1 MVKIMENVNNNDE
14 NNKIKSGVVA
24 LVARPN
30 VGKSTLLNKIL
41 GQKIAIATPLRQ
53 TTRKNLKGIYTDYNS
68 QIILIDTPG
77 VHKPLNELGKYL
89 SSQSK
94 DALSDADL
102 ILFLVDSTEPSGLGD
117 KWIWENYL
125 KDLKTPILLVLNKVD
140 LIKDLEKR
148 ELNLFTYKKM
158 IEKNIDSIKISAKTG
173 RNIDDL
179 IKKIKEYLPYGEKF
193 YDDDTIAD
201 TNMREIASEII
212 REKII
217 LNTKDEVPHSV
228 AVVIENYKEEE
239 KTDKISA
246 KIIVNNESQKGI
258 LIGKK
263 GAMLKKIGT
272 EARLELEKIVEKKV
286 FLELFVKVQK
296 NWLKNKEMIKTLG
309 YKD

>member
-1 MVKIMENVNNNDE
+1 MEKVNNNNE
-14 NNKIKSGVVA
+14 NSTFKSGVVA

-53 TTRKNLKGIYTDYNS
+53 TTRKNLKGVYTDNNS

-77 VHKPLNELGKYL
+77 VHKPINELGKYL
-89 SSQSK
+89 SAQSK
-94 DALSDADL
+94 DALSDVDL
-102 ILFLVDSTEPSGLGD
+102 VLFLVDATEPSGLGD

-125 KDLKTPILLVLNKVD
+125 KDLKTPVLLVLNKVD

-179 IKKIKEYLPYGEKF
+179 IKKIKDYLPYGEKF
-193 YDDDTIAD
+193 YDDDIVTD

-228 AVVIENYKEEE
+228 AVVIDSYKEDE
-239 KTDKISA
+239 KVDKISA

-296 NWLKNKEMIKTLG
+296 NWLKDKDMIKNLG
-309 YKD
+309 YVD

>member
-1 MVKIMENVNNNDE
+1 MEKINKNNE
-14 NNKIKSGVVA
+14 NNFKSGLVT

-53 TTRKNLKGIYTDYNS
+53 TTRKNLKGIYTDSNS

-89 SSQSK
+89 SNQSK
-94 DALSDADL
+94 DALLDTDL
-102 ILFLVDSTEPSGLGD
+102 ILFMVDATEPCGLGD
-117 KWIWENYL
+117 KWIYDNYL
-125 KDLKTPILLVLNKVD
+125 KDIDTPILLVLNKVD
-140 LIKDLEKR
+140 LIKNLEER
-148 ELNLFTYKKM
+148 ELNLFSYKKM
-158 IEKNIDSIKISAKTG
+158 FEKNIDSIKISAKTG

-179 IKKIKEYLPYGEKF
+179 IKKIKEYIPYGEKM
-193 YDDDTIAD
+193 YDEDLVTDV
-201 TNMREIASEII
+201 NLREISCEII

-228 AVVIENYKEEE
+228 AVVIDSYKEEE
-239 KTDKISA
+239 NIDKISA

-258 LIGKK
+258 IIGKQ

-272 EARLELEKIVEKKV
+272 SARLELEKLLEKKV

-296 NWLKNKEMIKTLG
+296 NWLKDKNAIKELG
-309 YKD
+309 FN